1 MVFETAVLGYV
12 GAEERERVYAIL
24 DEAAADGPLAFVQA
38 GEPRPGVHRYY
49 GLWLRLWPA
58 KRELVA
64 HAGFH
69 GSWLEWLA

>member
-1 MVFETAVLGYV
+1 MPGGLLRLVPQVRGRI
-12 GAEERERVYAIL
+12 GIDRS
-24 DEAAADGPLAFVQA
+24 PA

-69 GSWLEWLA
+69 GSWPEWLA